1 MSRMW
6 WCSICRTWNGSELPS
21 CLNCE
26 RDRPRLPVR
35 DDNVP
40 VEHSDDVTLF
50 MRARARLIA
59 LKEGD
64 L

>member
-6 WCSICRTWNGSELPS
+6 WCSTCRTWNGSKLPA

-35 DDNVP
+35 ADRVP